1 MIFLQDFIEFDYL
14 KRSLLAIL
22 LASIASGIVGGYVVA
37 RRQSYLIG
45 AVSHS
50 LLGGIGL
57 ARYLQI
63 AHGLSWFSTIL
74 GALFAAILSA
84 IAISTLTL
92 KNRMRQ
98 DTVLSAIWTLGVA
111 VGVSFIAITPG
122 YSEDLTSYLFG
133 SILLVSKTD
142 IAVMAV
148 MTVAIVVTV
157 LLFRN
162 RFLTLCF
169 NEETLALRGVS
180 AAWTSFALHLL
191 IALTVVL
198 LAQVVGIVLVLVLLV
213 IPAATAAQFAK
224 RISQVML
231 WGAIFCLL
239 TCTGG
244 LVASY
249 EADWPVGATIVE
261 LAVAAY
267 LICAAI
273 VALRNKT
280 RKNHK
285 EGDAATES

>member
-1 MIFLQDFIEFDYL
+1 MFFLQDFIEFDYL

-63 AHGLSWFSTIL
+63 AHGLTWFSTIL

-133 SILLVSKTD
+133 SILLVSKMD
-142 IAVMAV
+142 IAVMAA
-148 MTVAIVVTV
+148 MTAAIAVTV

-180 AAWTSFALHLL
+180 AAWTSFMLHLL

-224 RISQVML
+224 RISHVML
-231 WGAIFCLL
+231 WGAVFCLL

-244 LVASY
+244 LVVSY

-273 VALRNKT
+273 VAIRNKT
-280 RKNHK
+280 RKNH
-285 EGDAATES
+285 EEAA

>member
-1 MIFLQDFIEFDYL
+1 MFFLQDFIEFDYL

-57 ARYLQI
+57 ARYLPI
-63 AHGLSWFSTIL
+63 AHGLTWFSTIL

-133 SILLVSKTD
+133 SILLVSKMD
-142 IAVMAV
+142 IAVMAA
-148 MTVAIVVTV
+148 MTAAIAVTV

-180 AAWTSFALHLL
+180 AAWTSFMLHLL

-224 RISQVML
+224 RISHVML
-231 WGAIFCLL
+231 WGAVFCLL

-267 LICAAI
+267 LVCAAI
-273 VALRNKT
+273 VAIRNKT
-280 RKNHK
+280 RKNH
-285 EGDAATES
+285 EEAA

>member
-1 MIFLQDFIEFDYL
+1 MIFFQDFIEFDYL
-14 KRSLLAIL
+14 KRSFLAIL
-22 LASIASGIVGGYVVA
+22 LASIACGVVGGYVVA

-63 AHGLSWFSTIL
+63 AHGLTWFSTIL
-74 GALFAAILSA
+74 GALLAAVLSA

-111 VGVSFIAITPG
+111 VGVSFIDITPG

-133 SILLVSKTD
+133 SILLVSKGD
-142 IAVMAV
+142 IAVMTA
-148 MTVAIVVTV
+148 MTAAIAVTV
-157 LLFRN
+157 FLFRN

-180 AAWTSFALHLL
+180 AAWTSFIRHLL

-213 IPAATAAQFAK
+213 IPAATAAQLAK
-224 RISQVML
+224 RISLVML
-231 WGAIFCLL
+231 WGAVFCLL

-261 LAVAAY
+261 LAVAVY
-267 LICAAI
+267 LLCAAI
-273 VALRNKT
+273 IAIRNKT
-280 RKNHK
+280 RKSHE
-285 EGDAATES
+285 EGA

>member
-1 MIFLQDFIEFDYL
+1 MFFLQDFIEFDYL

-63 AHGLSWFSTIL
+63 AHGLTWFSTIL

-133 SILLVSKTD
+133 SILLVSKMD
-142 IAVMAV
+142 IAVMAA
-148 MTVAIVVTV
+148 MTAAIAVTV

-180 AAWTSFALHLL
+180 AAWTSFMLHLL

-224 RISQVML
+224 RISHVML
-231 WGAIFCLL
+231 WGAVFCLL

-267 LICAAI
+267 LVCAAI
-273 VALRNKT
+273 VAVRNKT
-280 RKNHK
+280 RKNH
-285 EGDAATES
+285 EEAA

>member
-74 GALFAAILSA
+74 GALFAAVLSA

-111 VGVSFIAITPG
+111 IGVSFIAITPG

-133 SILLVSKTD
+133 SILLVSKAD
-142 IAVMAV
+142 IAVMAA

-180 AAWTSFALHLL
+180 AAWTSFVLHLL

-261 LAVAAY
+261 LAVAIY
-267 LICAAI
+267 LVCAAI
-273 VALRNKT
+273 VAIRDKT
-280 RKNHK
+280 RKTHENA
-285 EGDAATES
+285 EC

>member
-84 IAISTLTL
+84 VAISTLTL

-133 SILLVSKTD
+133 SILLVSQAD

-148 MTVAIVVTV
+148 MTIAIVITV

-180 AAWTSFALHLL
+180 AAWTSFVLHLL

-267 LICAAI
+267 LVCAAI
-273 VALRNKT
+273 VAIRDKT
-280 RKNHK
+280 RKTHEN
-285 EGDAATES
+285 A

>member
-1 MIFLQDFIEFDYL
+1 MIFIQDFIEFDYL
-14 KRSLLAIL
+14 KRTVLAIL
-22 LASIASGIVGGYVVA
+22 LASAACGVIGSYVVA

-63 AHGLSWFSTIL
+63 AHGLTWFSTIL

-133 SILLVSKTD
+133 SILLVSKMD
-142 IAVMAV
+142 IAVMAA
-148 MTVAIVVTV
+148 MTAAIAVTV

-180 AAWTSFALHLL
+180 AAWTSFMLHLL

-224 RISQVML
+224 RISHVML
-231 WGAIFCLL
+231 WGAVFCLL

-267 LICAAI
+267 LVCAAI
-273 VALRNKT
+273 VAIRNKT
-280 RKNHK
+280 RKNH
-285 EGDAATES
+285 EEAA

>member
-63 AHGLSWFSTIL
+63 AYGLSWFSTIL
-74 GALFAAILSA
+74 GALFAAVLSA

-111 VGVSFIAITPG
+111 IGVSFIAITPG

-133 SILLVSKTD
+133 SILLVSKAD

-148 MTVAIVVTV
+148 MTLAIVVTV

-180 AAWTSFALHLL
+180 AAWTSFVLHLL

-261 LAVAAY
+261 LAVAVY
-267 LICAAI
+267 LVCAAI
-273 VALRNKT
+273 VAIHDKT
-280 RKNHK
+280 RKTHENA
-285 EGDAATES
+285 EC

>member
-37 RRQSYLIG
+37 RRPSYLIG

-74 GALFAAILSA
+74 GALFAAVLSA

-111 VGVSFIAITPG
+111 IGVSFIAITPG

-133 SILLVSKTD
+133 SILLVSKAD

-148 MTVAIVVTV
+148 MTIAIVITV

-180 AAWTSFALHLL
+180 AAWTSFVLHLL

-267 LICAAI
+267 LVCAAI
-273 VALRNKT
+273 VAIRDKT
-280 RKNHK
+280 RKTHEN
-285 EGDAATES
+285 A

>member
-1 MIFLQDFIEFDYL
+1 MFFLQDFIEFDYL

-63 AHGLSWFSTIL
+63 AHGLTWFSTIL

-84 IAISTLTL
+84 VAISTLTL

-133 SILLVSKTD
+133 SILLVSKMD
-142 IAVMAV
+142 ISIMAA
-148 MTVAIVVTV
+148 MTAAIAVTV

-180 AAWTSFALHLL
+180 AAWTSFMLHLL

-224 RISQVML
+224 RISHVML
-231 WGAIFCLL
+231 WGAVFCLL

-244 LVASY
+244 LVVSY

-273 VALRNKT
+273 VAIRNKT
-280 RKNHK
+280 RKNH
-285 EGDAATES
+285 EEAA